1 MTSTD
6 RYQYWPF
13 PISEEERQI
22 PEQAEKLDFLQDA
35 YSDGFQSYREVRG
48 LDNYGA
54 YSESRSGC
62 ILQRG
67 RKNRWE
73 FLLHEGDE
81 TCFSALVTT
90 FKVAGAAVRAW
101 LNGRTTQEI
110 LEDVKEY
117 LISPPS
123 NIWTNP
129 KNR

>member
-6 RYQYWPF
+6 DRYQHWPF

-22 PEQAEKLDFLQDA
+22 PEQAQKLDFLQDA
-35 YSDGFQSYREVRG
+35 YSDGFQSYRAVCG
-48 LDNYGA
+48 LDNYCA
-54 YSESRSGC
+54 YSESRGGY

-81 TCFSALVTT
+81 ICFSVLVTS

-101 LNGRTTQEI
+101 LNGRTREEI

-117 LISPPS
+117 QISPP
-123 NIWTNP
+123 WTNS

>member
-1 MTSTD
+1 VTSTD

-67 RKNRWE
+67 RKNRWQL
-73 FLLHEGDE
+73 LLHEGDE
-81 TCFSALVTT
+81 TCFSVLVST

-101 LNGRTTQEI
+101 LNGRTTKEI

-117 LISPPS
+117 QISPPS
-123 NIWTNP
+123 RFCKNP
-129 KNR
+129 NNR